1 MKRWTQFALAL
12 VATVSIAC
20 GGDGNQPNDRAA
32 TPAGGGT
39 AGTAGTAGSAGAPD
53 AGFIQDQLAEGEA
66 EIALGKLVQERATN
80 PQVKEFGQMMVRD
93 HQKAG
98 AELKQLASKHNITM
112 EGKDHGDHADVQERL
127 AKLSGAE
134 FDREYM
140 KAMVDDHQDAVNEVE
155 RKAENADNPEVRQWA
170 SKTLPTL
177 RQHLEQARQ
186 IQEKLEQQG
195 SGARKS
201 GDR

>member
-12 VATVSIAC
+12 VAAVSIAC
-20 GGDGNQPNDRAA
+20 GGDGNRTNDRAA
-32 TPAGGGT
+32 APAPGGT
-39 AGTAGTAGSAGAPD
+39 AGTAGTAGSAAAPD

-66 EIALGKLVQERATN
+66 EIALGKLVQERAAN
-80 PQVKEFGQMMVRD
+80 QQVKEFGQMMVRD

-98 AELKQLASKHNITM
+98 AELKELASKHSITM
-112 EGKDHGDHADVQERL
+112 ERKDHGDHADVQERL

-186 IQEKLEQQG
+186 IQEKLDQQG